1 MTGKFS
7 STSTIQI
14 TTRAITMNK
23 AELINSIA
31 EKTGYTQADTIKTL
45 DALLETIEATVAKG
59 DKVLLVGFGTFEPH
73 HRTARPGRNPQ
84 TGEPIEI
91 AEATLP
97 KFTPGK
103 LFKDRVVEAHKPKTK
118 PKAAATAKTKA
129 KTEDATTAKAK
140 VKTEA
145 TATVKAKPKPKKV

>member
-1 MTGKFS
+1 MIGKPNT
-7 STSTIQI
+7 TSIIQT

-23 AELINSIA
+23 AELIDAIA
-31 EKTGYTQADTIKTL
+31 DKTGQTRADTTNAL
-45 DALLETIEATVAKG
+45 DALLETIETTVAKG

-73 HRTARPGRNPQ
+73 HRAARPGRNPQ

-103 LFKDRVVEAHKPKTK
+103 LFKERVVEAHKPKPK
-118 PKAAATAKTKA
+118 PKATATG
-129 KTEDATTAKAK
+129 KAK
-140 VKTEA
+140 VKTEKTA
-145 TATVKAKPKPKKV
+145 TAKPKAKPKKA